1 MGDVCPFCRTSAPE
15 SDADMVALVK
25 KRVAAKIPEPLSS
38 SPAHFTVEITV
49 CSQMDGPR
57 AVELWTE
64 AAHLGDLDSHGMLG
78 SMYYSGEYVDRDD
91 DKAIRH
97 WQHAAVK
104 GHPTAR

>member
-1 MGDVCPFCRTSAPE
+1 
-15 SDADMVALVK
+15 
-25 KRVAAKIPEPLSS
+25 
-38 SPAHFTVEITV
+38 
-49 CSQMDGPR
+49 MDGPR

-104 GHPTAR
+104 GHPKAR